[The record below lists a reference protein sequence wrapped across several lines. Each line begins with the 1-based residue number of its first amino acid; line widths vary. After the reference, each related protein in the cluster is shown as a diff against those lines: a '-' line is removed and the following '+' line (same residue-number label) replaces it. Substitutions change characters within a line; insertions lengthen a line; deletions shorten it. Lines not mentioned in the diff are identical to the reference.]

1 MMHLASGTQASPVDL
16 TLRILKRRSRRSDG
30 GEIVQELN
38 SIREGK
44 YWDDVKGGWSDPF
57 LIRKAREEE
66 MQYVKKPAVH
76 EKLTMSQCGPLRKSL
91 YGTRDAAQN
100 WELEQGGLLGGDRL
114 AQGTS
119 DNVLKLRR
127 GGESPLR
134 SMVMTSL

>member
-100 WELEQGGLLGGDRL
+100 WELEQGSLLEEIG
-114 AQGTS
+114 
-119 DNVLKLRR
+119 LRR
-127 GGESPLR
+127 GQATTCLNSEEAGNHRFGPW
-134 SMVMTSL
+134 

>member
-16 TLRILKRRSRRSDG
+16 TLRILKRRSRRSEG

-57 LIRKAREEE
+57 LIRKVREEE

-76 EKLTMSQCGPLRKSL
+76 EKLTKSQCWNR
-91 YGTRDAAQN
+91 
-100 WELEQGGLLGGDRL
+100 LGGHEQRNVRVSEHKISMGRDGLQHWTQPRL
-114 AQGTS
+114 VQHNITCW
-119 DNVLKLRR
+119 R
-127 GGESPLR
+127 E
-134 SMVMTSL
+134 